1 MDIEKLMGI
10 EVETVE
16 GEVIGEIV
24 GIELYRNKIN
34 IIVDA
39 DFVVVDGGP
48 DGDDGEPVPVPVSE
62 TNDKPDLFVGDEPE
76 MAKVVNLFGGKYNA
90 VSHKKEA

>member
-16 GEVIGEIV
+16 GEVLGEIV
-24 GIELYRNKIN
+24 GIELYGNKIN

-39 DFVVVDGGP
+39 DFVVVGGGP
-48 DGDDGEPVPVPVSE
+48 DGDDGEPVPVPVPE
-62 TNDKPDLFVGDEPE
+62 TDNQPDLFIGDEPE

-90 VSHKKEA
+90 VSHEKEA